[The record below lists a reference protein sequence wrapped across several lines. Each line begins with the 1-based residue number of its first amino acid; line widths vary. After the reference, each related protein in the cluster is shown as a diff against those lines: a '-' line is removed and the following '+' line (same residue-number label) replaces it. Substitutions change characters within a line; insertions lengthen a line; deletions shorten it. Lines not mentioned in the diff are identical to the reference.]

1 MKTRLISPA
10 THIHVLGNP
19 SDNLVHGRSGGGG
32 EGGGGWILNGM
43 ARVDQLA
50 F

>member
-1 MKTRLISPA
+1 MKTRMISPA

-19 SDNLVHGRSGGGG
+19 SDNLVHGQSRGGGG
-32 EGGGGWILNGM
+32 GGWWILNGM

>member
-1 MKTRLISPA
+1 MKTRVICPA

-19 SDNLVHGRSGGGG
+19 SDNLVHGRRGGGG
-32 EGGGGWILNGM
+32 GGGILNGM